1 MIVYQ
6 YLHYLHTTN
15 ILSTPNN
22 YTEYLHHLL
31 TIYGPQAW
39 DPVMLKH
46 SCLCGDETLHPESPG
61 RLERILA
68 AVAGGQSHVFEGRTP
83 NIIIELF
90 EGISNAPCNVAE
102 ADLLTR
108 CELVRRTATLEEL
121 CSVHAPQVNIYSIS
135 RYIYIYMSTHLHI
148 YISTQHVSLHATSP
162 LVRGTQGLAVT
173 RLPCGGWGVD
183 TDTVWNDIH
192 TPTAA
197 KVAAGS
203 VIELVNKGR
212 I

>member
-68 AVAGGQSHVFEGRTP
+68 AVA
-83 NIIIELF
+83 
-90 EGISNAPCNVAE
+90 E
-102 ADLLTR
+102 AGLLTR

-148 YISTQHVSLHATSP
+148 YISTYLHIYPARVPARHESAGARHP
-162 LVRGTQGLAVT
+162 GPGRDAAAVRRLGRGHRHRLERHPHPHRRQGRRRVRHRA
-173 RLPCGGWGVD
+173 RQ
-183 TDTVWNDIH
+183 
-192 TPTAA
+192 
-197 KVAAGS
+197 
-203 VIELVNKGR
+203 
-212 I
+212 

>member
-1 MIVYQ
+1 
-6 YLHYLHTTN
+6 
-15 ILSTPNN
+15 
-22 YTEYLHHLL
+22 
-31 TIYGPQAW
+31 
-39 DPVMLKH
+39 MLKH

-102 ADLLTR
+102 AGLLTR

-135 RYIYIYMSTHLHI
+135 RYIYI
-148 YISTQHVSLHATSP
+148 
-162 LVRGTQGLAVT
+162 
-173 RLPCGGWGVD
+173 
-183 TDTVWNDIH
+183 
-192 TPTAA
+192 
-197 KVAAGS
+197 
-203 VIELVNKGR
+203 
-212 I
+212 